1 MTKQLVITIDGPA
14 GAGKSTVSRLLAERL
29 QYRYIDTG
37 ALYRGV
43 ALAAQRHGVALDDD
57 TGLDKLCQGLN
68 LHFALSP
75 AGASRLYCGDEDIG
89 DQIRSALSC
98 SDMVFDSGTIR

>member
-14 GAGKSTVSRLLAERL
+14 GAGKSTVSRLLADRL

-43 ALAAQRHGVALDDD
+43 ALAARRAALAPDDD
-57 TGLDKLCQGLN
+57 EGLAALC
-68 LHFALSP
+68 
-75 AGASRLYCGDEDIG
+75 
-89 DQIRSALSC
+89 
-98 SDMVFDSGTIR
+98 